1 MKPKKIGTKLILGI
15 LAPVIIAFVLY
26 TVISARKGQVIISE
40 QTQEWV
46 SAELIAQKV
55 TITNELNMASSVLSK
70 LSTTVTNS
78 YKTLLQYN
86 FEVFLKD
93 IIEDSKI
100 IYGSGIWF
108 EPNEYKPTEKYG
120 GFYAYRNGKEVV
132 VTYDRNTPEYD
143 YFNRE
148 FYLVAKEA
156 EEQVYLRPYYD
167 EMSGKSL
174 ITCVLPMRNPIGN
187 YIGCVSIEID
197 VSSLQNIIGAVR
209 VGDAGDAMLL
219 EGETG
224 TYLGNSDP
232 NKVSSGMSILDE
244 ENTALIAIGQEILA
258 EESGFAH
265 YQEGAESY
273 TLYYD
278 TIPGVDWKIVIR
290 IPQSQLDKPV
300 RELVEILA
308 VIGVVAAIVSVI
320 AILILVRSIAKGLKR
335 VHKFANT
342 LAQGDFSIEPMSIRR
357 IDELGQMGKSL
368 NVMYESNKIILTN
381 IYGYAED
388 IHNSSENL
396 NNSANKLL
404 KEFKNIVMLMDKVNG
419 EMMSASAATQEVNA
433 SVEEVSSSVNI
444 LAGEA
449 EKSKLMSEEI
459 KGRASKIEKSSRE
472 AYNDAIQ
479 LSRQYEDNLNK
490 SIENAQVVESIGK
503 MAEMISDIAQ
513 QINLLSLNAS
523 IEAARAG
530 EQGRGFAVVA
540 TEIGKMAGSTTQVV
554 REIQKTIE
562 DVKLAFDLLMTD
574 SKSLINFLKETVTPD
589 YDKFV
594 DVAKQYGED
603 AAEIEGNSTRISNML
618 TNIENIMGEV
628 TNTVQNISEST
639 HNTAD
644 SSNHIMNI
652 VDQVSQLVGEVSE
665 MSKKQESIAGSLN
678 EVVGKFKLD

>member
-1 MKPKKIGTKLILGI
+1 M
-15 LAPVIIAFVLY
+15 
-26 TVISARKGQVIISE
+26 R
-40 QTQEWV
+40 
-46 SAELIAQKV
+46 
-55 TITNELNMASSVLSK
+55 
-70 LSTTVTNS
+70 
-78 YKTLLQYN
+78 
-86 FEVFLKD
+86 
-93 IIEDSKI
+93 
-100 IYGSGIWF
+100 
-108 EPNEYKPTEKYG
+108 
-120 GFYAYRNGKEVV
+120 
-132 VTYDRNTPEYD
+132 
-143 YFNRE
+143 
-148 FYLVAKEA
+148 
-156 EEQVYLRPYYD
+156 
-167 EMSGKSL
+167 GKSL

-320 AILILVRSIAKGLKR
+320 AILIQVRSIAKGLKR

-396 NNSANKLL
+396 NNSAKNL
-404 KEFKNIVMLMDKVNG
+404 K
-419 EMMSASAATQEVNA
+419 
-433 SVEEVSSSVNI
+433 I
-444 LAGEA
+444 L
-449 EKSKLMSEEI
+449 
-459 KGRASKIEKSSRE
+459 
-472 AYNDAIQ
+472 
-479 LSRQYEDNLNK
+479 
-490 SIENAQVVESIGK
+490 
-503 MAEMISDIAQ
+503 
-513 QINLLSLNAS
+513 
-523 IEAARAG
+523 
-530 EQGRGFAVVA
+530 
-540 TEIGKMAGSTTQVV
+540 
-554 REIQKTIE
+554 
-562 DVKLAFDLLMTD
+562 
-574 SKSLINFLKETVTPD
+574 
-589 YDKFV
+589 
-594 DVAKQYGED
+594 
-603 AAEIEGNSTRISNML
+603 
-618 TNIENIMGEV
+618 
-628 TNTVQNISEST
+628 
-639 HNTAD
+639 
-644 SSNHIMNI
+644 
-652 VDQVSQLVGEVSE
+652 
-665 MSKKQESIAGSLN
+665 
-678 EVVGKFKLD
+678 